1 MEPHQHRK
9 HDLEENIK
17 EEFTLQ
23 KQLEDELR
31 FTQDPQQE
39 AKLKKQIKKIKSR
52 VTDYQSQLDDLCHS
66 KQEQDSLVSAMTNIT
81 FRELD
86 MVTQG
91 IICMP
96 IPSDA
101 NFLVTTPPVE
111 KMLKNQLTGVT
122 QSRLMTGVIQ
132 AKMVNSFV
140 DNMVNVI
147 PDFPEKL
154 KAGFVREYERLQ
166 ATGLEGNAL
175 FNALHK
181 FSCNRSSDYDLQAA
195 GLAVIYYLFEKC
207 EVFER

>member
-1 MEPHQHRK
+1 MESHQQRK
-9 HDLEENIK
+9 HDLQEHIK
-17 EEFTLQ
+17 EELTLQ
-23 KQLEDELR
+23 KQFEDDLR
-31 FTQDPQQE
+31 DAQDPQHKN
-39 AKLKKQIKKIKSR
+39 KLQKQIQEVKSR
-52 VTDYQSQLDDLCHS
+52 VTNYQSELDSLCKS
-66 KQEQDSLVSAMTNIT
+66 QQEQNSLVSAMTNIT

-86 MVTQG
+86 MVTKG

-101 NFLVTTPPVE
+101 NFLVITPVE
-111 KMLKNQLTGVT
+111 KMLKNQLTGVA

-140 DNMVNVI
+140 NNMVNVI

-154 KAGFVREYERLQ
+154 TAGFVREYERLQ
-166 ATGLEGNAL
+166 SKGLEGNAL

-181 FSCNRSSDYDLQAA
+181 FSCNCSSDYDLQAA
-195 GLAVIYYLFEKC
+195 GLAVLYYLFEKC

>member
-1 MEPHQHRK
+1 MEPHHQREQ
-9 HDLEENIK
+9 DLTEHIK
-17 EEFTLQ
+17 EELTMQ
-23 KQLEDELR
+23 KQLEDDLR
-31 FTQDPQQE
+31 LAQDPKQKARLKKDIKEVKSRIADYQIELDSLRQSQQE
-39 AKLKKQIKKIKSR
+39 QA
-52 VTDYQSQLDDLCHS
+52 
-66 KQEQDSLVSAMTNIT
+66 SLVTAMTNIT

-101 NFLVTTPPVE
+101 NFFVTTPVE

-122 QSRLMTGVIQ
+122 QSRLMTGVLQ
-132 AKMVNSFV
+132 AKMVSNFV

-147 PDFPEKL
+147 PDFPERL
-154 KAGFVREYERLQ
+154 QAGFVREYQRLQ
-166 ATGLEGNAL
+166 AKGLEGNSL
-175 FNALHK
+175 FNALHT

-195 GLAVIYYLFEKC
+195 GLAVLYYLFEKC

>member
-1 MEPHQHRK
+1 MDQHQQRK
-9 HDLEENIK
+9 HDLEEHIK
-17 EEFTLQ
+17 EELTLQ

-39 AKLKKQIKKIKSR
+39 AKIKKQIKKVKSR
-52 VTDYQSQLDDLCHS
+52 INDYQSQLDALCQS
-66 KQEQDSLVSAMTNIT
+66 QQEQYSLVSAMTNIT

-101 NFLVTTPPVE
+101 NFLVTAPVE
-111 KMLKNQLTGVT
+111 KMLNNQLTGVA

-132 AKMVNSFV
+132 ARMVSSFV

-147 PDFPEKL
+147 PDFPERL
-154 KAGFVREYERLQ
+154 KAGFVREYQRLRT
-166 ATGLEGNAL
+166 TGLEGNAL
-175 FNALHK
+175 FNALHA

-195 GLAVIYYLFEKC
+195 GLAVLYYLFEKC

>member
-1 MEPHQHRK
+1 VESHQQRK

-23 KQLEDELR
+23 KQLEDDLR
-31 FTQDPQQE
+31 LAPDPKYKT
-39 AKLKKQIKKIKSR
+39 KLKKEIKEVKSR
-52 VTDYQSQLDDLCHS
+52 ITDYQNELHSLSSSQP
-66 KQEQDSLVSAMTNIT
+66 EQASLVTAMTNIT

-86 MVTQG
+86 IVTQG

-101 NFLVTTPPVE
+101 NFFVLPPKE
-111 KMLKNQLTGVT
+111 KMLKNQLTDAV

-132 AKMVNSFV
+132 AKMVSSFV
-140 DNMVNVI
+140 ENMVNVI

-154 KAGFVREYERLQ
+154 KAGFAREYQRLLS
-166 ATGLEGNAL
+166 TGLEGNDL
-175 FNALHK
+175 FNALHT

-195 GLAVIYYLFEKC
+195 GLAVLYYLFEKC